1 MRRRPL
7 ETRRLTSVLYLG
19 IRERS
24 APSCRPYAF
33 QLPDRRGVQL
43 FAFERDVKRFATL
56 KSMIAKAGCRNVEPM
71 NGDFLAIRY
80 DDRRYANV
88 THA

>member
-7 ETRRLTSVLYLG
+7 GTRRLTSVLCLG
-19 IRERS
+19 IRERLAS
-24 APSCRPYAF
+24 SSRPYVF

-43 FAFERDVKRFATL
+43 FAFERDAKRLATL
-56 KSMIAKAGCRNVEPM
+56 KSMITKAGCRNVEPM

-80 DDRRYANV
+80 DDRKYANV
-88 THA
+88 THV